1 MQRYI
6 FRRILQMIPIAL
18 GISIFM
24 FTILTLA
31 PGDPVDLLISSDPRV
46 KPEDVARLKRIY
58 GLDQPIHIRY
68 VKWLGR
74 TVQGD
79 LGWSRTYKE
88 RVTNLLMERIGNS
101 LWLTITAFFLA
112 LLVAVPVGIYSALKQ
127 YSFWDYLA
135 TTFTFF
141 GVSIPVFWFAIMTI
155 YIFAVWHPWTYITLG
170 GQHPFVWLV
179 LPPGGISTPG
189 VGTGLPFLLDRL
201 KYMIAPAVVLALLSM
216 ATYTRYTRSSMLEV
230 IRQDYVRTARAKG
243 LKENKVINK
252 HALRNALI
260 PLVTIVALSIS
271 GLFAGAP
278 VTETVFAWPG
288 VGRLLVDS
296 VLGGDYVVAQAVL
309 MFLAVLVLIFNLVAD
324 IGYAML
330 DPRIRYD

>member
-1 MQRYI
+1 
-6 FRRILQMIPIAL
+6 MIPIAV
-18 GISIFM
+18 GISILM
-24 FTILTLA
+24 FALLTLA

-46 KPEDVARLKRIY
+46 KPQDIARLKRIY

-74 TVQGD
+74 TVMGD
-79 LGWSRTYKE
+79 LGFSRTYKQP
-88 RVTNLLMERIGNS
+88 VTQLMRDRIGNS
-101 LWLTITAFFLA
+101 LWLTVTAFFLA
-112 LLVAVPVGIYSALKQ
+112 LLVAIPVGIYSALHQ
-127 YSFWDYLA
+127 YSGLDYLA

-141 GVSIPVFWFAIMTI
+141 GVSIPVFWFGIMMI
-155 YIFAVWHPWTYITLG
+155 YLFAVWHPWTVIPG
-170 GQHPFVWLV
+170 MSWLM

-189 VGTGLPFLLDRL
+189 VASGLPFYLDRL
-201 KYMIAPAVVLALLSM
+201 RYMLLPSVVLALLSM

-230 IRQDYVRTARAKG
+230 IRQDYVRTARSKG
-243 LKENKVINK
+243 LAERTVINR

-278 VTETVFAWPG
+278 ITETVFAWPG

-296 VLGGDYVVAQAVL
+296 VIGGDYVAAQAVL
-309 MFLAVLVLIFNLVAD
+309 MFLAVLVLVFNLVAD
-324 IGYAML
+324 IGYAVL

>member
-6 FRRILQMIPIAL
+6 LLRLLQMIPIAL
-18 GISIFM
+18 GISVLM
-24 FTILTLA
+24 FALLTLA
-31 PGDPVDLLISSDPRV
+31 PGDPVDLLIASDPRV
-46 KPEDVARLKRIY
+46 KPQDVARLKHLY
-58 GLDQPIHIRY
+58 GLDQPVHVRY

-79 LGWSRTYKE
+79 LGFSRTYKE
-88 RVTNLLMERIGNS
+88 PVTGLMKDRISNS
-101 LWLTITAFFLA
+101 LWLTLTAFALA
-112 LLVAVPVGIYSALKQ
+112 LAVAVPVGIYSALHQ
-127 YSFWDYLA
+127 YSFLDYVA
-135 TTFTFF
+135 TAFTFF
-141 GVSIPVFWFAIMTI
+141 GVSIPVFWFGIMAI
-155 YIFAVWHPWTYITLG
+155 YLFAVWHPWTGIYGLS
-170 GQHPFVWLV
+170 WLA

-189 VGTGLPFLLDRL
+189 VGGGLTFVLDRL
-201 KYMIAPAVVLALLSM
+201 RYMILPSIVLALLSM

-243 LKENKVINK
+243 LAEGVVVNK
-252 HALRNALI
+252 HALRNSLI

-278 VTETVFAWPG
+278 ITETVFAWPG
-288 VGRLLVDS
+288 VGRLLVES
-296 VLGGDYVVAQAVL
+296 VLNGDYVAAQAVL

-324 IGYAML
+324 IGYALL

>member
-6 FRRILQMIPIAL
+6 FRRLLQMIPIVL
-18 GISIFM
+18 GISVLM
-24 FTILTLA
+24 FTLLTMA

-46 KPEDVARLKRIY
+46 KPEDVVRLKHLY

-68 VKWLGR
+68 LKWLGR

-79 LGWSRTYKE
+79 LGFSRTYKE
-88 RVTNLLMERIGNS
+88 PVTELMRDRIANS
-101 LWLTITAFFLA
+101 LWLTVTAFVLA
-112 LLVAVPVGIYSALKQ
+112 VAVAVPVGIYSALHQ
-127 YSFWDYLA
+127 YSVLDYTA

-141 GVSIPVFWFAIMTI
+141 GVSIPVFWFGIMAI
-155 YIFAVWHPWTYITLG
+155 YLFAVWHPWTHLPG
-170 GQHPFVWLV
+170 LAWLV

-189 VGTGLPFLLDRL
+189 VPDGLPFLLDRL
-201 KYMIAPAVVLALLSM
+201 RYMILPAIVLALLSM
-216 ATYTRYTRSSMLEV
+216 ASYTRYTRSSMLEV

-243 LKENKVINK
+243 LAEGVVINK

-260 PLVTIVALSIS
+260 PLITIVALSIS

-278 VTETVFAWPG
+278 ITETVFAWPG

-296 VLGGDYVVAQAVL
+296 VIGGDYVVAQSVL
-309 MFLAVLVLIFNLVAD
+309 MFLAVLVLIFNLMAD
-324 IGYAML
+324 LGYALL
-330 DPRIRYD
+330 DPRIRYN

>member
-1 MQRYI
+1 VQRYI
-6 FRRILQMIPIAL
+6 FRRLLQMIPIAL
-18 GISIFM
+18 GISVLM
-24 FTILTLA
+24 FSLLTLA
-31 PGDPVDLLISSDPRV
+31 PGDPVDLLIASDPRV
-46 KPEDVARLKRIY
+46 KPQDVARLKHIY

-79 LGWSRTYKE
+79 LGFSRTYKE
-88 RVTNLLMERIGNS
+88 PVTEIMRDRIGNS
-101 LWLTITAFFLA
+101 LWLTVTAFFLA
-112 LLVAVPVGIYSALKQ
+112 LLIAMPVGVYSALHQ
-127 YSFWDYLA
+127 YSFLDYLA

-141 GVSIPVFWFAIMTI
+141 GVSIPVFWFGIMMI
-155 YIFAVWHPWTYITLG
+155 YMFAVWHPWTVL
-170 GQHPFVWLV
+170 PAMAWLA

-189 VGTGLPFLLDRL
+189 VAGGLPFYLDRL
-201 KYMIAPAVVLALLSM
+201 RYMLLPSIVLALLSM

-230 IRQDYVRTARAKG
+230 IRQDYVRTARSKG
-243 LKENKVINK
+243 LAERTVINR

-278 VTETVFAWPG
+278 ITETVFAWPG

-296 VLGGDYVVAQAVL
+296 VIGGDYVAAQAVL
-309 MFLAVLVLIFNLVAD
+309 MFLAVLVLVFNLVAD
-324 IGYAML
+324 IGYALL

>member
-6 FRRILQMIPIAL
+6 IRRLLQMIPIAL
-18 GISIFM
+18 GISVLM
-24 FTILTLA
+24 FALLTLA
-31 PGDPVDLLISSDPRV
+31 PGDPTDLLITSDPRV
-46 KPEDVARLKRIY
+46 KPEDVIRLKRLY

-79 LGWSRTYKE
+79 LGFSRNYKIP
-88 RVTNLLMERIGNS
+88 VTNLMRDRIGNS

-112 LLVAVPVGIYSALKQ
+112 LIVAVPVGIYSALKQ
-127 YSFWDYLA
+127 YSFWDYFA

-141 GVSIPVFWFAIMTI
+141 GVSIPIFWFAIMTI
-155 YIFAVWHPWTYITLG
+155 YLFAVWHPWSGL
-170 GQHPFVWLV
+170 PALSWLV

-189 VGTGLPFLLDRL
+189 VAAGTAFLLDRL
-201 KYMIAPAVVLALLSM
+201 KYMILPSIVLALLSM
-216 ATYTRYTRSSMLEV
+216 ASYTRYTRSSMLEV

-243 LKENKVINK
+243 LAESTVVNK

-278 VTETVFAWPG
+278 ITETVFAWPG
-288 VGRLLVDS
+288 VGRLLVES
-296 VLGGDYVVAQAVL
+296 VLNGDYLTAQAVL
-309 MFLAVLVLIFNLVAD
+309 MFLAALVLIFNLVAD
-324 IGYAML
+324 VGYALL

>member
-6 FRRILQMIPIAL
+6 LRRLLQMIPIAL
-18 GISIFM
+18 GISVLM
-24 FTILTLA
+24 FALLTLA
-31 PGDPVDLLISSDPRV
+31 PGDPVDLLITSDPRV
-46 KPEDVARLKRIY
+46 KPQDVARLKHIY

-74 TVQGD
+74 TLQGD
-79 LGWSRTYKE
+79 LGFSRTYKE
-88 RVTNLLMERIGNS
+88 TVTGLMKDRIANS
-101 LWLTITAFFLA
+101 LWLTITAFILA
-112 LLVAVPVGIYSALKQ
+112 LAVAVPVGIYSALRQ

-141 GVSIPVFWFAIMTI
+141 GVSIPVFWFAIMMI
-155 YIFAVWHPWTYITLG
+155 YMFAVWHPWTAIAWLG
-170 GQHPFVWLV
+170 WLR

-189 VGTGLPFLLDRL
+189 IGGGASFLADRL
-201 KYMIAPAVVLALLSM
+201 RYMIMPSVVLALLSM

-243 LKENKVINK
+243 LGERVVVNK

-260 PLVTIVALSIS
+260 PLVTIVALSIAD
-271 GLFAGAP
+271 LFAGAP
-278 VTETVFAWPG
+278 ITETVFAWPG

-296 VLGGDYVVAQAVL
+296 VIGGDYIVAQAVL

-324 IGYAML
+324 IGYAVL

>member
-6 FRRILQMIPIAL
+6 LRRLLQMIPIAL
-18 GISIFM
+18 GISILM
-24 FTILTLA
+24 FALLTLA
-31 PGDPVDLLISSDPRV
+31 PGDPVDLLIASDPRV
-46 KPEDVARLKRIY
+46 KPQDVARLKRIY

-74 TVQGD
+74 TVRGD
-79 LGWSRTYKE
+79 LGFSRTYKE
-88 RVTNLLMERIGNS
+88 PVTHLVRDRIGNS
-101 LWLTITAFFLA
+101 LWLTVTAFFLA
-112 LLVAVPVGIYSALKQ
+112 LLVAVPVGIYSALRQ
-127 YSFWDYLA
+127 YSFLDYLA

-141 GVSIPVFWFAIMTI
+141 GVSIPVFWFGIMMI
-155 YIFAVWHPWTYITLG
+155 YLFAVWHPWTAIG
-170 GQHPFVWLV
+170 GLSRLV

-189 VGTGLPFLLDRL
+189 VPNGLPFYLDRL
-201 KYMIAPAVVLALLSM
+201 RYMILPSVVLALLSM

-230 IRQDYVRTARAKG
+230 IRQDYVRTARSKG
-243 LKENKVINK
+243 LAERTVINK

-278 VTETVFAWPG
+278 ITETVFAWPG

-296 VLGGDYVVAQAVL
+296 VIGGDYVAAQAVL
-309 MFLAVLVLIFNLVAD
+309 MFLAVLVLVFNLVAD
-324 IGYAML
+324 VGYALL

>member
-1 MQRYI
+1 VQRYI
-6 FRRILQMIPIAL
+6 FRRLLQMIPIAL
-18 GISIFM
+18 GISVLM
-24 FTILTLA
+24 FSLLTLA
-31 PGDPVDLLISSDPRV
+31 PGDPVDLLIASDPRV
-46 KPEDVARLKRIY
+46 RPQDIARLKRIY

-74 TVQGD
+74 TVRGD
-79 LGWSRTYKE
+79 LGFSRTYKE
-88 RVTNLLMERIGNS
+88 PVTHIMRDRIGNS
-101 LWLTITAFFLA
+101 LWLTITAFFMA
-112 LLVAVPVGIYSALKQ
+112 LLVAVPVGIYSALHQ
-127 YSFWDYLA
+127 YSPLDYVA

-141 GVSIPVFWFAIMTI
+141 GVSIPVFWFGIMMI
-155 YIFAVWHPWTYITLG
+155 YLFAVWHPWTAL
-170 GQHPFVWLV
+170 PAMSWLA

-189 VGTGLPFLLDRL
+189 VAEGLPFYLDRL
-201 KYMIAPAVVLALLSM
+201 RYMLLPSVVLALLSM

-230 IRQDYVRTARAKG
+230 IRQDYVRTARSKG
-243 LKENKVINK
+243 LAERTVINR

-278 VTETVFAWPG
+278 ITETVFAWPG

-296 VLGGDYVVAQAVL
+296 VIGGDYVAAQAVL
-309 MFLAVLVLIFNLVAD
+309 MFLALLVLVFNLVAD
-324 IGYAML
+324 IGYALL

>member
-6 FRRILQMIPIAL
+6 FRRLLQMIPIAL
-18 GISIFM
+18 GISVLM
-24 FTILTLA
+24 FSLLTLA
-31 PGDPVDLLISSDPRV
+31 PGDPVDLLIASDPRV
-46 KPEDVARLKRIY
+46 KPQDVARLKRIY

-79 LGWSRTYKE
+79 LGFSRTYKE
-88 RVTNLLMERIGNS
+88 PVTHIMRDRIGNS
-101 LWLTITAFFLA
+101 LWLTVTAFFMA
-112 LLVAVPVGIYSALKQ
+112 LLVAVPVGIYSALHQ
-127 YSFWDYLA
+127 YSTLDYVA

-141 GVSIPVFWFAIMTI
+141 GVSIPVFWFGIMMI
-155 YIFAVWHPWTYITLG
+155 YLFAVWHPWTVI
-170 GQHPFVWLV
+170 PAMSWLA

-189 VGTGLPFLLDRL
+189 VGEGLPFYLDRL
-201 KYMIAPAVVLALLSM
+201 RYMLLPSVVLALLSM

-230 IRQDYVRTARAKG
+230 IRQDYVRTARSKG
-243 LKENKVINK
+243 LAERTVINR

-278 VTETVFAWPG
+278 ITETVFAWPG

-296 VLGGDYVVAQAVL
+296 VIGGDYVAAQAVL
-309 MFLAVLVLIFNLVAD
+309 MFLAVLVLVFNLVAD
-324 IGYAML
+324 IGYALL

>member
-1 MQRYI
+1 MQRYV
-6 FRRILQMIPIAL
+6 FRRLLQMIPIAL
-18 GISIFM
+18 GISVLM
-24 FTILTLA
+24 FALLTLA

-46 KPEDVARLKRIY
+46 RPQDVARLKRIY

-79 LGWSRTYKE
+79 LGFSRTYKE
-88 RVTNLLMERIGNS
+88 PVTHLMRDRIGNS
-101 LWLTITAFFLA
+101 LWLTVTAFFLA
-112 LLVAVPVGIYSALKQ
+112 LLVAMPVGIYSALRQ
-127 YSFWDYLA
+127 YSFMDYVA

-141 GVSIPVFWFAIMTI
+141 GVSIPVFWFGIMMI
-155 YIFAVWHPWTYITLG
+155 YLFAVWHPWTTIG
-170 GQHPFVWLV
+170 GLSWLV

-189 VGTGLPFLLDRL
+189 VPDGLPFYIDRL
-201 KYMIAPAVVLALLSM
+201 RYMILPSVVLALLSM

-230 IRQDYVRTARAKG
+230 IRQDYVRTARSKG
-243 LKENKVINK
+243 LAERVVINK

-278 VTETVFAWPG
+278 ITETVFAWPG

-296 VLGGDYVVAQAVL
+296 VIGGDYVAAQAVL
-309 MFLAVLVLIFNLVAD
+309 MFLAVLVLVFNLVAD
-324 IGYAML
+324 IGYALL

>member
-6 FRRILQMIPIAL
+6 ARRLLQMIPIAL
-18 GISIFM
+18 GISILM
-24 FTILTLA
+24 FSLLTLA
-31 PGDPVDLLISSDPRV
+31 PGDPVDLLIATDPRV
-46 KPEDVARLKRIY
+46 RPEDVARLKRIY

-88 RVTNLLMERIGNS
+88 RVMDLMKDRIANS
-101 LWLTITAFFLA
+101 LWLTTTAFFLA

-141 GVSIPVFWFAIMTI
+141 GVSIPIFWFAIMTI
-155 YIFAVWHPWTYITLG
+155 YLFAVWHPWTVWTPLA
-170 GQHPFVWLV
+170 WLV

-189 VGTGLPFLLDRL
+189 VGAGLPFLVDRL
-201 KYMIAPAVVLALLSM
+201 KYMIAPSVVLALLSM

-243 LKENKVINK
+243 LAEGKVINK

-278 VTETVFAWPG
+278 ITETVFAWPG

-309 MFLAVLVLIFNLVAD
+309 MFLAVLVLVFNLVAD
-324 IGYAML
+324 IGYALL

>member
-6 FRRILQMIPIAL
+6 FRRLLQMIPIAL
-18 GISIFM
+18 GISVLM
-24 FTILTLA
+24 FSLLTLA
-31 PGDPVDLLISSDPRV
+31 PGDPVDLLIASDPRV
-46 KPEDVARLKRIY
+46 KPQDIARLKRIY
-58 GLDQPIHIRY
+58 GLDQPLHVRY

-74 TVQGD
+74 TLQGD
-79 LGWSRTYKE
+79 LGFSRTYKE
-88 RVTNLLMERIGNS
+88 PVTHILRDRIGNS
-101 LWLTITAFFLA
+101 LWLTVTAFFLA
-112 LLVAVPVGIYSALKQ
+112 LLVAVPVGIYSALHQ
-127 YSFWDYLA
+127 YSALDYLA

-141 GVSIPVFWFAIMTI
+141 GVSIPVFWFGIMMI
-155 YIFAVWHPWTYITLG
+155 YLFAVWHPWTAVPALS
-170 GQHPFVWLV
+170 WLV

-189 VGTGLPFLLDRL
+189 VPAGLPFYLDRL
-201 KYMIAPAVVLALLSM
+201 RYMLLPSIVLALLSM

-230 IRQDYVRTARAKG
+230 IRQDYVRTARSKG
-243 LKENKVINK
+243 LAERTVINR

-278 VTETVFAWPG
+278 ITETVFAWPG

-296 VLGGDYVVAQAVL
+296 VIGGDYVAAQAVL
-309 MFLAVLVLIFNLVAD
+309 MFLAVLVLVFNLVAD
-324 IGYAML
+324 IGYALL

>member
-1 MQRYI
+1 VQRYI
-6 FRRILQMIPIAL
+6 FRRLLQMIPIAL
-18 GISIFM
+18 GISVLM
-24 FTILTLA
+24 FALLTLA

-46 KPEDVARLKRIY
+46 KPQDVARLKRIY

-74 TVQGD
+74 TVKGD
-79 LGWSRTYKE
+79 LGFSRTYKE
-88 RVTNLLMERIGNS
+88 PVTHLMRDRIGNS
-101 LWLTITAFFLA
+101 LWLTVTAFFLA
-112 LLVAVPVGIYSALKQ
+112 LLVAMPVGIYSALRQ
-127 YSFWDYLA
+127 YSVLDYVA

-141 GVSIPVFWFAIMTI
+141 GVSIPAFWFGIMMI
-155 YIFAVWHPWTYITLG
+155 YLFAVWHPWTVVPWMAG
-170 GQHPFVWLV
+170 LV

-189 VGTGLPFLLDRL
+189 VPDGLPFYVDRL
-201 KYMIAPAVVLALLSM
+201 RYMILPSIVLALLSM

-230 IRQDYVRTARAKG
+230 IRQDYVRTARSKG
-243 LKENKVINK
+243 LAERAVINK

-278 VTETVFAWPG
+278 ITETVFAWPG

-296 VLGGDYVVAQAVL
+296 VIGGDYVAAQAVL
-309 MFLAVLVLIFNLVAD
+309 MFLAVLVLVFNLVAD
-324 IGYAML
+324 IGYALL

>member
-6 FRRILQMIPIAL
+6 FRRLLQMIPIVL
-18 GISIFM
+18 GISVLM
-24 FTILTLA
+24 FALLTMA

-46 KPEDVARLKRIY
+46 KPEDVVRLKHLY
-58 GLDQPIHIRY
+58 GLDQPIYVRY

-74 TVQGD
+74 TAHGD
-79 LGWSRTYKE
+79 LGFSRAYKQP
-88 RVTNLLMERIGNS
+88 VTDLMGDRIANS
-101 LWLTITAFFLA
+101 LWLTVTAFVLA
-112 LLVAVPVGIYSALKQ
+112 VAVPVGIYSALHQ
-127 YSFWDYLA
+127 YSFLDYTA

-141 GVSIPVFWFAIMTI
+141 GVSIPVFWFGIMAI
-155 YIFAVWHPWTYITLG
+155 YLFAVWHPWTAISGLA
-170 GQHPFVWLV
+170 WLV

-189 VGTGLPFLLDRL
+189 VPGGIAFVVDRL
-201 KYMIAPAVVLALLSM
+201 RYMILPSIVLALLSM
-216 ATYTRYTRSSMLEV
+216 ASYTRYTRSSMLEV
-230 IRQDYVRTARAKG
+230 IRQDYVRTARSKG
-243 LKENKVINK
+243 LAEGEVINK

-278 VTETVFAWPG
+278 ITETVFAWPG
-288 VGRLLVDS
+288 VGRLLVES
-296 VLGGDYVVAQAVL
+296 VLNGDYVAAQAVL

-324 IGYAML
+324 IGYAFL